1 MVVYALKEKL
11 KIRDDSSTLPELDDM
26 AFVKFI
32 VNEQDSRQIMLSLSQ
47 LFFRDFIPKTAKM
60 ELPFFTNF
68 YFVKATAHL

>member
-32 VNEQDSRQIMLSLSQ
+32 VNEQDSRQIMLSLS
-47 LFFRDFIPKTAKM
+47 
-60 ELPFFTNF
+60 
-68 YFVKATAHL
+68 